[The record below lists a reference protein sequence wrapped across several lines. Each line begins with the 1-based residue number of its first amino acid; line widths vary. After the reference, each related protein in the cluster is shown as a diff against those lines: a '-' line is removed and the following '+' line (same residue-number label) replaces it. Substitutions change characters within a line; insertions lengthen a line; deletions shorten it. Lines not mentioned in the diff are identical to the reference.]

1 MSKPT
6 NKGEVFVPGA
16 FKIDRKGNPVN
27 VPSIIAQEPTDCCGI
42 DCCKKVIKFID
53 DTNVP
58 REISLQ
64 AIYYLLNP

>member
-42 DCCKKVIKFID
+42 DCCKKVIKFI
-53 DTNVP
+53 
-58 REISLQ
+58 L
-64 AIYYLLNP
+64 Y